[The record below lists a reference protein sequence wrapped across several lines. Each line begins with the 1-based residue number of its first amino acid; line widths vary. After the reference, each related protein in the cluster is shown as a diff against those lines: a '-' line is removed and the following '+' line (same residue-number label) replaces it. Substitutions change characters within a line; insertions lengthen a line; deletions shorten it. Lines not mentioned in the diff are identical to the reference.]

1 LDYDSAKGTSLKE
14 IKIDLLIIGAGPAGL
29 GAALY
34 AARSALE
41 FKIVDKLMAGGQIT
55 TTEIIENYPGFKD
68 NISGYDLMAT
78 IIEHC
83 KKFNISTEEYISLG
97 TIELLVQNGAAES
110 GTRENG
116 AVQNGTLET
125 GTNFKRPDHPAEKN
139 GKFSLKMPENK
150 KKSLNPQE
158 LSNVYSAGDYKF
170 VCTGEEVKVISK
182 AAIIATGTS
191 PERLYVEGESEY
203 IGKGIS
209 YCATCDGA
217 LYWDKEVLVIGG
229 GNTAIQE
236 ALFLTKFAKK
246 VYVVH
251 RRSELRAVKILQD
264 RAFDNEK
271 IEFIWDSVI
280 EKFSGSERLEEVTIK
295 NVKSGKNSARKIAG
309 VFEYVGIK
317 PNSAIAAGLVD
328 LDTNKFIITD
338 SKMRT
343 SQPGLFAA
351 GDVRNTPLRQVITAV
366 ADGAVAATYADKY
379 INDMI

>member
-1 LDYDSAKGTSLKE
+1 VEGTGLKE
-14 IKIDLLIIGAGPAGL
+14 IKTDLLIIGAGPAGL

-41 FKIVDKLMAGGQIT
+41 FKIVDKLKAGGQII

-68 NISGYDLMAT
+68 NVSGYDLMVS

-83 KKFNISTEEYISLG
+83 KKFNIATEEYMDLG
-97 TIELLVQNGAAES
+97 VIELLTQNGA
-110 GTRENG
+110 G
-116 AVQNGTLET
+116 
-125 GTNFKRPDHPAEKN
+125 
-139 GKFSLKMPENK
+139 GKS
-150 KKSLNPQE
+150 
-158 LSNVYSAGDYKF
+158 KF
-170 VCTGEEVKVISK
+170 VCTGEEVKFISK
-182 AAIIATGTS
+182 AIIITTGSS
-191 PERLYVEGESEY
+191 PERLFVEGESEY

-217 LYWDKEVLVIGG
+217 LYWDKEVMVIGG

-236 ALFLTKFAKK
+236 ALFLTKFAAK
-246 VYVVH
+246 VYIVH

-264 RAFDNEK
+264 RAFENKK

-280 EKFSGSERLEEVTIK
+280 EKFSGGERLEKVMIK
-295 NVKSGKNSARKIAG
+295 NVKSGEKISHRIDG

-317 PNSAIAAGLVD
+317 PNSAIAAGLAD
-328 LDTNKFIITD
+328 LDADKFIITD
-338 SKMRT
+338 SKMQT

>member
-1 LDYDSAKGTSLKE
+1 VEGTDLKE
-14 IKIDLLIIGAGPAGL
+14 IKTDLLIIGAGPAGL

-41 FKIVDKLMAGGQIT
+41 FKIVDKLMAGGQII

-83 KKFNISTEEYISLG
+83 KKFNISTEEYMGLG
-97 TIELLVQNGAAES
+97 AIELLVKNGSGGNDTGEINAA
-110 GTRENG
+110 GNG
-116 AVQNGTLET
+116 EDLKSLDN
-125 GTNFKRPDHPAEKN
+125 PAEKN
-139 GKFSLKMPENK
+139 EGSFAKMPGYKEK
-150 KKSLNPQE
+150 VSNPQAHK
-158 LSNVYSAGDYKF
+158 NAYGARDYKF

-182 AAIIATGTS
+182 AIIVSTGTS

-217 LYWDKEVLVIGG
+217 LYWDKEVMVIGG

-246 VYVVH
+246 VFVVH
-251 RRSELRAVKILQD
+251 RRRELRAVKILQD

-271 IEFIWDSVI
+271 IEFIWDSVV
-280 EKFSGSERLEEVTIK
+280 EKFSGRERLEEVTIK
-295 NVKSGKNSARKIAG
+295 NVKSGKYIVRKIAG

-317 PNSAIAAGLVD
+317 PNSAVTAGLAD
-328 LDTNKFIITD
+328 LDKDKFIITD
-338 SKMRT
+338 SKMQT

-366 ADGAVAATYADKY
+366 ADGAIAATYADKY

>member
-1 LDYDSAKGTSLKE
+1 MLSVEDTSLKE
-14 IKIDLLIIGAGPAGL
+14 IKTDLLIIGAGPAGL

-41 FKIVDKLMAGGQIT
+41 FKIVDKLMAGGQII
-55 TTEIIENYPGFKD
+55 TTEFIENYPGFKD
-68 NISGYDLMAT
+68 NISGYDLMST

-83 KKFNISTEEYISLG
+83 KKFKISIEEYMELG
-97 TIELLVQNGAAES
+97 AIELLVQDGTGGNG
-110 GTRENG
+110 
-116 AVQNGTLET
+116 
-125 GTNFKRPDHPAEKN
+125 
-139 GKFSLKMPENK
+139 
-150 KKSLNPQE
+150 
-158 LSNVYSAGDYKF
+158 KF

-182 AAIIATGTS
+182 TIIISTGTS
-191 PERLYVEGESEY
+191 PERLFVEGESEY

-217 LYWDKEVLVIGG
+217 LYWDKEVMVIGG

-246 VYVVH
+246 VNIVH

-264 RAFDNEK
+264 RAFDNKK

-295 NVKSGKNSARKIAG
+295 NVKSGKKAARKIDG

-317 PNSAIAAGLVD
+317 PNSAIASGLVD
-328 LDTNKFIITD
+328 LDINKFIITD
-338 SKMRT
+338 SKMQT

-379 INDMI
+379 ISDMI

>member
-1 LDYDSAKGTSLKE
+1 MKGIDLKE
-14 IKIDLLIIGAGPAGL
+14 IKTDLLIIGAGPAGL

-34 AARSALE
+34 AARSALA
-41 FKIVDKLMAGGQIT
+41 FKIVDKLMAGGQII

-68 NISGYDLMAT
+68 NVSGYELMAA

-83 KKFNISTEEYISLG
+83 KKFNISTEEYMDLS
-97 TIELLVQNGAAES
+97 TIELLAKS
-110 GTRENG
+110 G
-116 AVQNGTLET
+116 L
-125 GTNFKRPDHPAEKN
+125 
-139 GKFSLKMPENK
+139 NK
-150 KKSLNPQE
+150 KDTGK
-158 LSNVYSAGDYKF
+158 DYNF
-170 VCTGEEVKVISK
+170 ASTGEEVKVISK
-182 AAIIATGTS
+182 AIIIATGSS
-191 PERLYVEGESEY
+191 PERLFVEGESEY
-203 IGKGIS
+203 TGKGIS

-217 LYWDKEVLVIGG
+217 LYWDKEVMVIGG

-264 RAFDNEK
+264 RAFENKK

-280 EKFSGSERLEEVTIK
+280 EKFSGGERLQEVTIK
-295 NVKSGKNSARKIAG
+295 NVKSGKRVAHKIDG

-317 PNSAIAAGLVD
+317 PNSAIASGLAD
-328 LDTNKFIITD
+328 LDANKFIITN
-338 SKMRT
+338 SKMET

-366 ADGAVAATYADKY
+366 ADGAIAATYADKY

>member
-1 LDYDSAKGTSLKE
+1 MEGTRLKE
-14 IKIDLLIIGAGPAGL
+14 IKTDLLIIGAGPAGL

-41 FKIVDKLMAGGQIT
+41 FKIVDKLMAGGQII
-55 TTEIIENYPGFKD
+55 TTEFIENYPGFKD
-68 NISGYDLMAT
+68 NISGYDLMST

-83 KKFNISTEEYISLG
+83 KKFNISIEEYMELG
-97 TIELLVQNGAAES
+97 AIELLIQYGTGGS
-110 GTRENG
+110 G
-116 AVQNGTLET
+116 
-125 GTNFKRPDHPAEKN
+125 
-139 GKFSLKMPENK
+139 
-150 KKSLNPQE
+150 
-158 LSNVYSAGDYKF
+158 KF
-170 VCTGEEVKVISK
+170 VCTGEEVKIISK
-182 AAIIATGTS
+182 AIIISTGTS
-191 PERLYVEGESEY
+191 PERLRVEGESEY

-217 LYWDKEVLVIGG
+217 LYWDKEVMVIGG

-246 VYVVH
+246 VYVAH

-264 RAFDNEK
+264 RAFDNKK
-271 IEFIWDSVI
+271 IEFIWDSIV

-295 NVKSGKNSARKIAG
+295 NVKSGKKALRKIDG

-317 PNSAIAAGLVD
+317 PNSAIAAGLAD

-338 SKMRT
+338 SKMQTR
-343 SQPGLFAA
+343 QPGLFAA

-379 INDMI
+379 ISDMI

>member
-1 LDYDSAKGTSLKE
+1 MIYVEGKGLKE
-14 IKIDLLIIGAGPAGL
+14 IKTDLLIIGAGPAGL

-41 FKIVDKLMAGGQIT
+41 FKIVDRLMAGGQIT

-83 KKFNISTEEYISLG
+83 KKFNISTEEYMELG
-97 TIELLVQNGAAES
+97 AIKLLVQNGTE
-110 GTRENG
+110 GN
-116 AVQNGTLET
+116 
-125 GTNFKRPDHPAEKN
+125 
-139 GKFSLKMPENK
+139 
-150 KKSLNPQE
+150 
-158 LSNVYSAGDYKF
+158 GDYKF
-170 VCTGEEVKVISK
+170 VCTGEEAKVISR
-182 AAIIATGTS
+182 AVIISTGTS

-217 LYWDKEVLVIGG
+217 LYWDKEVMVIGG

-264 RAFDNEK
+264 RAFDNKK

-295 NVKSGKNSARKIAG
+295 NVKSGKNAVRKIAG

-317 PNSAIAAGLVD
+317 PNSAIAAGLAD
-328 LDTNKFIITD
+328 LDANKFIITD
-338 SKMRT
+338 SKMQT

-379 INDMI
+379 ISDMI

>member
-1 LDYDSAKGTSLKE
+1 LKE
-14 IKIDLLIIGAGPAGL
+14 KQTDLLIIGAGPAGL

-34 AARSALE
+34 AARSALD
-41 FKIVDKLMAGGQIT
+41 FKVVDKLMAGGQII

-68 NISGYDLMAT
+68 NISGYDLMAL

-83 KKFNISTEEYISLG
+83 KKFNILIEEYVNLDNIKLLG
-97 TIELLVQNGAAES
+97 QNEKANNESNYPQTIDRMRGV
-110 GTRENG
+110 
-116 AVQNGTLET
+116 
-125 GTNFKRPDHPAEKN
+125 K
-139 GKFSLKMPENK
+139 
-150 KKSLNPQE
+150 
-158 LSNVYSAGDYKF
+158 DYKF
-170 VCTGEEVKVISK
+170 VCTGEEVSIISK
-182 AAIIATGTS
+182 AVIIATGTS
-191 PERLYVEGESEY
+191 PQRLFVEGESEY

-217 LYWDKEVLVIGG
+217 LYWDKEVIVIGG

-246 VYVVH
+246 VHIVH

-264 RAFDNEK
+264 RAFENKK
-271 IEFIWDSVI
+271 IEFMWDCII
-280 EKFSGSERLEEVTIK
+280 EKFLGRERLEEVIIK
-295 NVKSGKNSARKIAG
+295 NLKSGKKTARKIDG

-317 PNSAIAAGLVD
+317 PNSAIAAGLAD
-328 LDTNKFIITD
+328 LDDSKFIITD
-338 SKMRT
+338 SKMES

-351 GDVRNTPLRQVITAV
+351 GDIRNTPLRQVVTAV

>member
-1 LDYDSAKGTSLKE
+1 MKE
-14 IKIDLLIIGAGPAGL
+14 IKTDLLIIGAGPAGL

-41 FKIVDKLMAGGQIT
+41 FKIVDKLMAGGQII

-68 NISGYDLMAT
+68 NVSGYDLMAA

-83 KKFNISTEEYISLG
+83 KKFNISTQEYMGLG
-97 TIELLVQNGAAES
+97 TIELLTHNDS
-110 GTRENG
+110 GKN
-116 AVQNGTLET
+116 AT
-125 GTNFKRPDHPAEKN
+125 GK
-139 GKFSLKMPENK
+139 
-150 KKSLNPQE
+150 
-158 LSNVYSAGDYKF
+158 DYKF
-170 VCTGEEVKVISK
+170 VCTGEEVKLTSK
-182 AAIIATGTS
+182 AVIITTGSS
-191 PERLYVEGESEY
+191 PERLFVEGESEY

-209 YCATCDGA
+209 FCATCDGA
-217 LYWDKEVLVIGG
+217 LYWGKEVMVIGG
-229 GNTAIQE
+229 GNTAVQE

-246 VYVVH
+246 VYIVH
-251 RRSELRAVKILQD
+251 RRSDLRAVKILQE
-264 RAFDNEK
+264 RAIDNKK

-280 EKFSGSERLEEVTIK
+280 EKFSGRERLEEITIK
-295 NVKSGKNSARKIAG
+295 NIKTGKRDARKIDG
-309 VFEYVGIK
+309 VFEYVGII
-317 PNSAIAAGLVD
+317 PNSAIVAGLAD
-328 LDTNKFIITD
+328 LDANKFIITD

>member
-1 LDYDSAKGTSLKE
+1 VEGTGLKE
-14 IKIDLLIIGAGPAGL
+14 IKTDLLIIGAGPAGL

-41 FKIVDKLMAGGQIT
+41 FKIVDKLKAGGQII

-68 NISGYDLMAT
+68 NVSGYDLMVS

-83 KKFNISTEEYISLG
+83 KKFNIATEEYMDLG
-97 TIELLVQNGAAES
+97 VIELLTQNGA
-110 GTRENG
+110 G
-116 AVQNGTLET
+116 
-125 GTNFKRPDHPAEKN
+125 
-139 GKFSLKMPENK
+139 GKS
-150 KKSLNPQE
+150 
-158 LSNVYSAGDYKF
+158 KF
-170 VCTGEEVKVISK
+170 VCTGEEVKFISK
-182 AAIIATGTS
+182 AIIITTGSS
-191 PERLYVEGESEY
+191 PERLFVEGESEY

-217 LYWDKEVLVIGG
+217 LYWDKEVMVIGG

-236 ALFLTKFAKK
+236 ALFLTKFAAK
-246 VYVVH
+246 VYIVH

-264 RAFDNEK
+264 RAFENKK

-280 EKFSGSERLEEVTIK
+280 EKFSGGERLEKVMIK
-295 NVKSGKNSARKIAG
+295 NVKSGGKTSRSIDG

-317 PNSAIAAGLVD
+317 PNSAIAAGLAD
-328 LDTNKFIITD
+328 LDADKFIITD
-338 SKMRT
+338 SKMQT

>member
-1 LDYDSAKGTSLKE
+1 MIYVEGTRLKE
-14 IKIDLLIIGAGPAGL
+14 IKTDLLIIGAGPAGL

-83 KKFNISTEEYISLG
+83 KKFNISTEEYMELG
-97 TIELLVQNGAAES
+97 AIELLVQN

-116 AVQNGTLET
+116 AVQNGT
-125 GTNFKRPDHPAEKN
+125 GGNGIAGDRADFKGPGHAAEKN
-139 GKFSLKMPENK
+139 EKFSSKMPEHK
-150 KKSLNPQE
+150 EKSTNPQE

-217 LYWDKEVLVIGG
+217 LYWDKEVMVIGG

-264 RAFDNEK
+264 RAFDNKK

-280 EKFSGSERLEEVTIK
+280 EKFSGTERLEEVTIK
-295 NVKSGKNSARKIAG
+295 NVKSGKNAPRKIAG

-317 PNSAIAAGLVD
+317 PNSAIAAGLAD
-328 LDTNKFIITD
+328 LDEYNFIITD
-338 SKMRT
+338 SKMQT